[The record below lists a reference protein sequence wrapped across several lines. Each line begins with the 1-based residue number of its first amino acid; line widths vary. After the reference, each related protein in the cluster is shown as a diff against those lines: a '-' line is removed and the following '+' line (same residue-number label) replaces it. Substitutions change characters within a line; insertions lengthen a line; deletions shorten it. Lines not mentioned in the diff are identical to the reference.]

1 MLSRA
6 CRYSVILGKSPEAPV
21 SKSAEWVHWVSQW
34 FAASP
39 RAPQRCSEAIGGFP
53 KHCTHPIPLTP
64 WVTRLPLPEA
74 QAAAFLP
81 ALITG
86 SFHAGLF
93 VKI

>member
-1 MLSRA
+1 MLSKA

-53 KHCTHPIPLTP
+53 KPCTHPTS
-64 WVTRLPLPEA
+64 LP
-74 QAAAFLP
+74 
-81 ALITG
+81 G
-86 SFHAGLF
+86 SQGFPSLKPKQQPF
-93 VKI
+93 SLL